1 MIGRRVVQ
9 ISPSDVDVQ
18 GGVQGGVRRIVRMAP
33 KSVRVSVL
41 GFQVPLR
48 YMNLC
53 SRLEGLHC
61 EIRNILKVRKLKL
74 TRPMLYNILKGIV
87 LRKTWEMDAFFIF
100 TDFISEIYNVSAD
113 ICRLCKVRETTL
125 LQYLAGYI
133 GTSEVQKRIVDAG
146 LRIGAIAY

>member
-1 MIGRRVVQ
+1 
-9 ISPSDVDVQ
+9 
-18 GGVQGGVRRIVRMAP
+18 
-33 KSVRVSVL
+33 
-41 GFQVPLR
+41 
-48 YMNLC
+48 
-53 SRLEGLHC
+53 
-61 EIRNILKVRKLKL
+61 
-74 TRPMLYNILKGIV
+74 MLYNILKGIV